1 MPSKTADLCDS
12 DIGARVCALQWQSW
26 GLRRSFEGSIRT
38 VQCDGDIGLIRR
50 VLSEQGSGGVLV
62 VDGGGS
68 LRRALFGDAMAAMAS
83 RNGWS
88 GVIVHGAVRDVAEI
102 ESMDLG
108 VKALGVCPQRATL
121 GEAGK
126 VDGPLTF
133 GATDFTPGQWLVADS
148 DGVVVLPNAPPGGN

>member
-1 MPSKTADLCDS
+1 MPSKTANLCDADVS
-12 DIGARVCALQWQSW
+12 ARVCALQFQSW

-50 VLSEQGSGGVLV
+50 VLSEPGSACVLV

-68 LRRALFGDAMAAMAS
+68 LSRALFGDVMAAMAS

-102 ESMDLG
+102 DSMDLG
-108 VKALGVCPQRATL
+108 VKALGVCPQRGTL
-121 GEAGK
+121 GEAGE
-126 VDGPLTF
+126 VDEPVTF
-133 GATDFTPGQWLVADS
+133 GGTDFTPGRWLVADS
-148 DGVVVLPNAPPGGN
+148 DGVLVLDHAPPGGN